1 MKKLLLAAYEVAGL
15 VSASVPTKSKTLEY
29 SKFELE
35 SDLNLEDLTSVVEC
49 RVYESSCGDGI

>member
-15 VSASVPTKSKTLEY
+15 VSASAPTKSKTLEY
-29 SKFELE
+29 SKFELK

-49 RVYESSCGDGI
+49 RVI